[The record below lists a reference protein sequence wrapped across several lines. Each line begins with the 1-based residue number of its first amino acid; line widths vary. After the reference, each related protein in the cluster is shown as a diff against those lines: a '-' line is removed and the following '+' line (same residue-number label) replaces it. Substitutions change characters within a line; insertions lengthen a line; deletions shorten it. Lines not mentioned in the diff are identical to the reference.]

1 MERISEMKKIL
12 VLAFLFCAS
21 CATNNKY
28 TVLKSM
34 TERSASCSLDI
45 YMVSDPVPRK
55 YETIGVFSVTDNGL
69 SANCDM
75 ENAIAVNKVA
85 ACKAGALGIK
95 FTEVLL
101 PNGKSTCVQTQ
112 SNFLI
117 YK

>member
-1 MERISEMKKIL
+1 MKKMAIAL
-12 VLAFLFCAS
+12 VSLLCVS

-28 TVLKSM
+28 TPLTKLAEKP
-34 TERSASCSLDI
+34 TGCSLDI
-45 YMVSDPVPRK
+45 FMVSDPVTKK
-55 YETIGVFSVTDNGL
+55 YETVGVFSVTDNGL

-85 ACKAGALGIK
+85 ACKAGADAIK

>member
-1 MERISEMKKIL
+1 MKKIAI
-12 VLAFLFCAS
+12 VLLSLFFVS

-28 TVLKSM
+28 TPLAKF
-34 TERSASCSLDI
+34 TEKPSGCSLDI
-45 YMVSDPVPRK
+45 FMVSDPIPKK

-75 ENAIAVNKVA
+75 ENAIAANKVA
-85 ACKAGALGIK
+85 ACKAGADAIK
-95 FTEVLL
+95 FTEILL